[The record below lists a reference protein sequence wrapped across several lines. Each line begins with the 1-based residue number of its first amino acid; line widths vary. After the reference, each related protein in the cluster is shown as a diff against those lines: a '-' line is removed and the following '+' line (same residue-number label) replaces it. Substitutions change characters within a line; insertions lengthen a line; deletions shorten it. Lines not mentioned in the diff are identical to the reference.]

1 MMFGPQLTHG
11 GIPPKLILAE
21 LPVLLNFIRNFL

>member
-11 GIPPKLILAE
+11 AIPLKLILAE
-21 LPVLLNFIRNFL
+21 LSALLKFIRNFL